1 MINSQDLS
9 TSSAVQQPDDR
20 SRQLFAEAPLA
31 YHEIDAAGIIR
42 DVNQAE
48 CQLLGYTRDQLI
60 GHPVWTFLAA
70 EHLEIARDSI
80 ARKITRELPLS
91 VITREYRR
99 ADGTYVWLEIH
110 EKLIENT
117 EGEVLGIR
125 SASFDITERHQL
137 AAEIQ
142 KRLEW
147 NRLVLRSIGRAV
159 IATDALGT
167 ITFMNPAAEALTGW
181 LLQDALGL
189 ALEHI
194 CRVPHNPDKTADLM
208 SSILAEPSDSCLLC
222 KLEVM
227 HRSGASYD
235 VASTISPI
243 CTDDGAVTGAVLII
257 EKL

>member
-1 MINSQDLS
+1 MTNPQNLS
-9 TSSAVQQPDDR
+9 TSSVVQHPGDR

-31 YHEIDAAGIIR
+31 YHETDAAGIIR

-48 CQLLGYTRDQLI
+48 CQLLGYTRDELI
-60 GHPVWTFLAA
+60 GHPVWEFVAA
-70 EHLEIARDSI
+70 EDLEVARDSI
-80 ARKITRELPLS
+80 AGKLSRELPLN

-110 EKLIENT
+110 EKLIENA

-125 SASFDITERHQL
+125 SASLDITVRHQL

-159 IATDALGT
+159 VTTDALGT

-181 LLQDALGL
+181 LQQDALGL

-194 CRVPHNPDKTADLM
+194 CHLP
-208 SSILAEPSDSCLLC
+208 SI
-222 KLEVM
+222 
-227 HRSGASYD
+227 
-235 VASTISPI
+235 
-243 CTDDGAVTGAVLII
+243 
-257 EKL
+257 